1 MSSKPNEESE
11 KTQTEEKEELV
22 PMLDKEQPQ
31 TPPEP
36 EKKRKTSIFRDPY
49 VKVE

>member
-1 MSSKPNEESE
+1 MSEDKKVEAPTPE
-11 KTQTEEKEELV
+11 KTEEKPV
-22 PMLDKEQPQ
+22 
-31 TPPEP
+31 EP

>member
-1 MSSKPNEESE
+1 MSSKPNEEPE
-11 KTQTEEKEELV
+11 KTPST
-22 PMLDKEQPQ
+22 EQPAQ

>member
-1 MSSKPNEESE
+1 MGEVKKVETPV
-11 KTQTEEKEELV
+11 EEK
-22 PMLDKEQPQ
+22 QPE
-31 TPPEP
+31 TPTEP